1 MSKEYILTRL
11 TAMLSELAT
20 RQLDDTQEAALKF
33 MVDCFHKGR
42 EGD

>member
-1 MSKEYILTRL
+1 
-11 TAMLSELAT
+11 MLSELAT